1 MLSSNLLSLIAI
13 ATFAL
18 TTSTAAAAA
27 IKPRADSNSNKVCPN
42 VVYNTPQCCVPN
54 DSGLAE
60 PDCITREFHIPF
72 LFPSDLFL
80 GIHANYHLHYHLLFL
95 PRWME
100 CTLVK
105 SNQINIADQLFFLAD
120 FSCQCRYC
128 QRSEGFVR
136 VWGEERGDVLLR
148 SFGRG

>member
-18 TTSTAAAAA
+18 TSTTAAAAA

-60 PDCITREFHIPF
+60 PDCITREFP
-72 LFPSDLFL
+72 LPVR
-80 GIHANYHLHYHLLFL
+80 ANFHHHYNLLFL
-95 PRWME
+95 PRWMK
-100 CTLVK
+100 CTLPN
-105 SNQINIADQLFFLAD
+105 SNQINIADQLFFLA
-120 FSCQCRYC
+120 
-128 QRSEGFVR
+128 G
-136 VWGEERGDVLLR
+136 L
-148 SFGRG
+148 

>member
-18 TTSTAAAAA
+18 TSTTAAAAA

-42 VVYNTPQCCVPN
+42 VVYSTPQCCVPN

-72 LFPSDLFL
+72 SFPSDLFL
-80 GIHANYHLHYHLLFL
+80 GIRANFHHHLYHLLFL
-95 PRWME
+95 PRWMT
-100 CTLVK
+100 CILPN
-105 SNQINIADQLFFLAD
+105 SNQINIADQLFFSA
-120 FSCQCRYC
+120 
-128 QRSEGFVR
+128 GF
-136 VWGEERGDVLLR
+136 
-148 SFGRG
+148 